1 MQDMKKMTKRLAALL
16 ASAVVMLGSS
26 LTVNAE
32 EGYTYNY
39 DYWGDVQYSPDA
51 YTVAGVFTA
60 ADIGLEQK
68 MLNPQGLYVYNDLI
82 YICDTGNNRILELKR
97 EGAQEVELVKVID
110 GFDGNGKTE
119 ITSFATP
126 TDVARDE
133 EGNFYIADKN
143 NGRILKLDSELN
155 YLMEFTKPTDA
166 TFDQALNF
174 LPSKITIDTAG
185 RVYCVATN
193 VNKGLIKFE
202 SDGEFSG
209 FVGATEVV
217 FDFADYI
224 WKRIATAEQ
233 RAQMTNFVPTEYDN
247 LYMDYEGFIY
257 VCTTNVS
264 EADLDAGTNPMKRLN
279 LMGTDIMVRNGEQDI
294 IGDIYMG
301 SAGGYSGPSLITDIT
316 AFENDVFVGL
326 DKVRGRLFAYDDQ
339 GRMVF
344 AFGGNGNVDG
354 YFKQPAGLEHM
365 GRDLLVLDSIDCS
378 VTIFTPTEYGTL
390 IFDAIE
396 QFQDGL
402 YTESGESWQKVVEMN
417 GNYDLAYI
425 GIGRSLLRQE
435 RYEEAMEYFKLKMDE
450 DNYSKA
456 FKQYRKQWVEE
467 NIVMVILVVFIILC
481 VPLIIGK
488 LKKIKHEIDTA
499 EIFRDKV

>member
-1 MQDMKKMTKRLAALL
+1 MKKITKRLVALL

-26 LTVNAE
+26 LVVSADDL
-32 EGYTYNY
+32 GYTYNY
-39 DYWGDVQYSPDA
+39 DFWGDVQYSPDA

-60 ADIGLEQK
+60 ADLGLEQK
-68 MLNPQGLYVYNDLI
+68 MLNPQGLYVCGDLI
-82 YICDTGNNRILELKR
+82 YICDTGNNRILELER
-97 EGAQEVELVKVID
+97 TGTQEVELVSIID
-110 GFDGNGKTE
+110 SFSGNGQTD
-119 ITSFATP
+119 ITTFSTP

-166 TFDQALNF
+166 TFDQSLNF

-202 SDGEFSG
+202 ADGKFSG

-233 RAQMTNFVPTEYDN
+233 RAQMENFVPTEYDN
-247 LYMDYEGFIY
+247 LYMDHEGFIY

-279 LMGTDIMVRNGEQDI
+279 LMGTDIMVRNGEWDI

-301 SAGGYSGPSLITDIT
+301 EGGGYSGPSLITDIT
-316 AFENDVFVGL
+316 AFDNDVFVGL

-354 YFKQPAGLEHM
+354 YFKQPVGLEHM
-365 GRDLLVLDSIDCS
+365 DRDLLVLDSLDCS
-378 VTIFTPTEYGTL
+378 VTIFTPTEYGAT

-396 QFQDGL
+396 QFQNGEYD
-402 YTESGESWQKVVEMN
+402 TSGESWQKVLEMN

-435 RYEEAMEYFKLKMDE
+435 RYEEAMEYFELKMDDE
-450 DNYSKA
+450 NYSKA
-456 FKQYRKQWVEE
+456 FKQYRKQWVED
-467 NIVMVILVVFIILC
+467 NIVMVILVVFAVLC

-488 LKKIKHEIDTA
+488 IKKIKREIDTA
-499 EIFRDKV
+499 EIFQR